1 MEKHIESLLK
11 RISWGSITIATLTL
25 LSMIIQTPE
34 TCIPATPS
42 TSMTKFP
49 RSSCDSNHRQHLP
62 IDKKNRRLW
71 SSKTWNQ
78 QVQSYMQLFEELQ
91 NRGLLANH
99 SKVLCVSAGAGHE
112 VMALNKIGVA
122 DVTGVEVIDSLPLV
136 SRADPHNLP
145 FFDGVFDVAFTAHLT
160 EALFPLR
167 FVEEM
172 ERTVRNG
179 GLCVVIVERCGGEE
193 LDQIVG
199 MFRKSRLVNAVNIT
213 FNGAQMTRI
222 LMKTNK
228 VSA

>member
-25 LSMIIQTPE
+25 MSMIIQTPE
-34 TCIPATPS
+34 TCIPETPN

-49 RSSCDSNHRQHLP
+49 RSSCDSNHRRHLP
-62 IDKKNRRLW
+62 IDKKNHRLW
-71 SSKTWNQ
+71 TSKAWNQ
-78 QVQSYMQLFEELQ
+78 QVQSYVQLFGELQ
-91 NRGLLANH
+91 NRRLLANH

-112 VMALNKIGVA
+112 VMALNRIGVS

-145 FFDGVFDVAFTAHLT
+145 FFDGIFDLAFTAHLA

-179 GLCVVIVERCGGEE
+179 GSCVVVVERCGGEE

-199 MFRKSRLVNAVNIT
+199 LFRKSRLVNTVNVT

-222 LMKTNK
+222 LMRRK